1 MSNVRPLSNM
11 QLPSPAP
18 QVQSVSSA
26 TAVLVGAAIGNG
38 LSYAV
43 LFVFG
48 LLYLWV
54 LVAQGVPGNDAYA
67 RAYESMPY
75 LVFAHLVGFLCLVPG
90 GVWAAKL
97 SSNSHI
103 RNAALAGLLVAV
115 FALLGNLV
123 PYYLPVPVW
132 SRVAS
137 VLLPLPAFLLG
148 AVLQR
153 RAA

>member
-1 MSNVRPLSNM
+1 MESLSTEPKVSSVRP
-11 QLPSPAP
+11 A
-18 QVQSVSSA
+18 A
-26 TAVLVGAAIGNG
+26 AVLIGAAIGNS

-43 LFVFG
+43 LFVLG
-48 LLYLWV
+48 LFFLWV
-54 LVAQGVPGNDAYA
+54 LVAQGIPGNDAFA
-67 RAYESMPY
+67 RAYESTRY

-90 GVWAAKL
+90 GLWAARL
-97 SSNSHI
+97 SETSHI
-103 RNAALAGLLVAV
+103 RNATLAGLLVAG

-123 PYYLPVPVW
+123 PYYLPIPLW

-137 VLLPLPAFLLG
+137 VLLPVPAFVVG